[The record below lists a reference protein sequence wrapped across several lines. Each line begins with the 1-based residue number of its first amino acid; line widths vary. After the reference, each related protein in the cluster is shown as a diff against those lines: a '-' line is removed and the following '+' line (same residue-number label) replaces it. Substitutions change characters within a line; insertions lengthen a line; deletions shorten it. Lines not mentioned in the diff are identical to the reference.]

1 MTTVQDNPFKS
12 KTLIAAGIY
21 NLIYGAYLVLFPNH
35 FFTIIGI
42 ELPRYI
48 EFWQCIGMIVGV
60 YGLGYLLAARDPNK
74 HYPIVLVG
82 FLGKVF
88 GPIGFIGALIKQTLP
103 VQFGYMIIFND
114 LIWWLPF
121 FLLLKSAYKE
131 HQFKA

>member
-1 MTTVQDNPFKS
+1 MTTAQDNPFKS

-35 FFTIIGI
+35 FFTITGMD
-42 ELPRYI
+42 LPRYI

-60 YGLGYLLAARDPNK
+60 YGLGYLLAARDPIK

-88 GPIGFIGALIKQTLP
+88 GPIGFIGALVKQTLP

-114 LIWWLPF
+114 LIWWAPF

>member
-1 MTTVQDNPFKS
+1 MTTAQDNPFKS
-12 KTLIAAGIY
+12 KTLLLAGLY

-35 FFTIIGI
+35 FFTITEM

-60 YGLGYLLAARDPNK
+60 YGLGYLLAARDPIK

-88 GPIGFIGALIKQTLP
+88 GPIGFIGALIRQTLP
-103 VQFGYMIIFND
+103 MEFGYMIIFND
-114 LIWWLPF
+114 LIWWVPF
-121 FLLLKSAYKE
+121 FLILKSAYKE